1 MKALPLIV
9 FEQTLGEAMFH
20 VGDEVVYPAHGVAVV
35 KEIIEKKIKESTK
48 IFFKLEFKFKNVT
61 ILIPKEKLEQIGVRF
76 VSPLSEVESMLY
88 ALGLEEDLF
97 GGKCKEGL
105 AGSWNRRQKDYQ
117 SRLESGSLREI
128 ARAYRDLK
136 LHSEKKALS
145 FGEKGLLD
153 MAEDLLLQE
162 VATAT
167 KMGHA
172 DVLQKLRS
180 PFNIKSE
187 DVTTC

>member
-1 MKALPLIV
+1 
-9 FEQTLGEAMFH
+9 MFH

-48 IFFKLEFKFKNVT
+48 VFFKLEFKFKNVT
-61 ILIPKEKLEQIGVRF
+61 ILIPKEKLEQIG
-76 VSPLSEVESMLY
+76 ESMLHS
-88 ALGLEEDLF
+88 LGLEEDLF

-187 DVTTC
+187 EVTTC